1 MSVANIW
8 TFALRG
14 ILPKVQQRT
23 FNLLFGTISNLFS
36 KSFTTA
42 KLEYLDGKMKLAL
55 ALLER
60 DFPAALFNITTHISH
75 HFVEKIKR
83 FGPLYSSWMYPLER
97 MNSWISRRCTSK
109 NDNLERTVME
119 TYQV

>member
-60 DFPAALFNITTHISH
+60 VFLAALFNITTHISH

-83 FGPLYSSWMYPLER
+83 FGQYPRER